1 MLLRLTRALKIFDMM
16 PGVLCLI
23 VLAMPLAVAICASVS
38 AARTNSRP
46 VYAKAE
52 WLGEIAEEGVADVH
66 DDSTLPRVK

>member
-1 MLLRLTRALKIFDMM
+1 
-16 PGVLCLI
+16 LI